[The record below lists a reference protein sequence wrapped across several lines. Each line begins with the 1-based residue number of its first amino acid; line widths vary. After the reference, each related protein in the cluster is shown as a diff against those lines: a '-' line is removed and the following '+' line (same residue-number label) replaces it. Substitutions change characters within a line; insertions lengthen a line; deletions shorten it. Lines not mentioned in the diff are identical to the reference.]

1 MNIQL
6 TRRSGTLLAAALV
19 GAAALVPV
27 TVQAASAAPAPAPA
41 CYDFAGASGI
51 LDPAAV
57 SPDGQVIS
65 GRLTFTAS
73 LAAPSCEGAV
83 YEVSFQNRDGSVIES
98 VRRTGTGGLQ
108 NQLTFTVDVPASAA
122 GCVGV
127 EGTSFTAKGSVV
139 DEAPDNSRRSA
150 TPAMFFGDENCNS
163 GGQFWG

>member
-1 MNIQL
+1 MNIRL

-27 TVQAASAAPAPAPA
+27 TVQAASAAPAPAPL

-57 SPDGQVIS
+57 SPDGQAIS
-65 GRLTFTAS
+65 GRLTFTAY
-73 LAAPSCEGAV
+73 LAQPSCAGAV

-98 VRRTGTGGLQ
+98 VRRTGTGDQ

-139 DEAPDNSRRSA
+139 DEAPDGSRRSA